1 MRYLRRLRSSK
12 GNSMIEAA
20 IILPLLTLL
29 TLGLVEFASVFWVYL
44 ALENGV
50 SQASRFAVTGNFMD
64 DPDNPGTPLSREQ
77 SIRAAFRKSTTTLTV
92 DDAAFSFYHMPPGG
106 AGWVGGTGGPNDIE
120 KVTVQYTWEFWTPM
134 IRPFFTNGEITLS
147 VDSMMKNEGRF
158 E

>member
-1 MRYLRRLRSSK
+1 
-12 GNSMIEAA
+12 
-20 IILPLLTLL
+20 
-29 TLGLVEFASVFWVYL
+29 VYL

-77 SIRAAFRKSTTTLTV
+77 SIRAAFRKATTTLAV
-92 DDAAFSFYHMPPGG
+92 DDAAFSFYHMAPGG